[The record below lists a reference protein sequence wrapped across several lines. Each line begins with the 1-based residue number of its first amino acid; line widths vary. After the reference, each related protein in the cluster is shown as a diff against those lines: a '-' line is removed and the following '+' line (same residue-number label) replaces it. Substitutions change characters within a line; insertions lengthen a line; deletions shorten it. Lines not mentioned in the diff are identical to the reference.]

1 MRIKKATKNNV
12 ALLIYEQN
20 GNRLLAWQ
28 YPSQVHFEINGVPLS
43 MRRSSF
49 DKLVK
54 FLRKK

>member
-20 GNRLLAWQ
+20 GNRLEAWQ
-28 YPSQVHFEINGVPLS
+28 YPEQVHFEINGALLS